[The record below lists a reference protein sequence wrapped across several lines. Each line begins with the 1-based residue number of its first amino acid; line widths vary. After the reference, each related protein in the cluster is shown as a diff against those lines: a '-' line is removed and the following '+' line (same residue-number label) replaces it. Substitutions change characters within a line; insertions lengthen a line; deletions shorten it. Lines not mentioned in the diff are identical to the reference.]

1 MIGIERI
8 NHTPITSSM
17 TMIDASSP
25 YVLSIIKVSSLGN
38 LHMAESKTLDLTN
51 LKSFYNKFGSKL

>member
-25 YVLSIIKVSSLGN
+25 YVLSINVIDGIETKNVIDERRN
-38 LHMAESKTLDLTN
+38 N
-51 LKSFYNKFGSKL
+51 